1 ASHRAPFQ
9 SPLEQLED
17 EPALSR
23 LRAAR
28 GRPVFTVAA
37 AVVALYLLNTM
48 LAGEARDFMA
58 VRLAGPLNIGLA
70 LSLLQCATTGWAV
83 WWYGRH
89 ARTSIDPD
97 GARVRDRLEELEE
110 WGSTR

>member
-1 ASHRAPFQ
+1 MRS
-9 SPLEQLED
+9 
-17 EPALSR
+17 EPALLR
-23 LRAAR
+23 LRKAR
-28 GRPVFTVAA
+28 GRPVFTVAG
-37 AVVALYLLNTM
+37 AVVVFSLVNAL
-48 LAGEARDFMA
+48 LAGEARDVMG

-97 GARVRDRLEELEE
+97 SARVRSRLEELAGR
-110 WGSTR
+110 GSTR